1 MLEENT
7 MKKKRD
13 VGGCMEIF
21 LYIPRDNNVI
31 DARRKHHEKKKRCWW
46 LHGNFVIYT
55 SIPVLPFRT
64 RSLSMPQDRHSV
76 FLLPSRSVKNMSWL
90 SFPISKTHWGRE
102 IKTSPESVPPYS

>member
-31 DARRKHHEKKKRCWW
+31 NARRKHHEKKKKMLVATWKFFYIY
-46 LHGNFVIYT
+46 LYT
-55 SIPVLPFRT
+55 SS
-64 RSLSMPQDRHSV
+64 SL
-76 FLLPSRSVKNMSWL
+76 
-90 SFPISKTHWGRE
+90 
-102 IKTSPESVPPYS
+102 